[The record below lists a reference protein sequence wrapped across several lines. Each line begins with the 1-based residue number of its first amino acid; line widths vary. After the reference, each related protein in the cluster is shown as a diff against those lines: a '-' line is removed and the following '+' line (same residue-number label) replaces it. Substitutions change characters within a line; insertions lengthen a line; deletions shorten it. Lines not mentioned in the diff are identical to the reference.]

1 MVGRPPR
8 AGGGLWGGNDLSVET
23 ATREETATSEE
34 VTTSR
39 KAKAQFYSRALL
51 ENMLPIALLLGAWEF
66 VSWMEWVPP
75 ALFPGILTIF
85 YAVVEEIT
93 DGVLLAHIG
102 TSITRLLVS
111 AFFALI
117 AGTLVGIL
125 MGASKTLEWIFV
137 PVVNFFSVIPGIA
150 LFPATMLFWG
160 LTEKAVIITISFA
173 TCIPII
179 LNTWVGVKTV
189 NETLVYA
196 ARSMETKGISLLVR
210 VLLPGSLP
218 VVISGWRIGF
228 ARAWRVL
235 LAGELLASP
244 EMGLGVRIFDAM
256 ESLNSEVI
264 YGGIIIIGFLGFA
277 MERLVL
283 RSLEVATVQR
293 WGMLR
298 EL

>member
-1 MVGRPPR
+1 ME
-8 AGGGLWGGNDLSVET
+8 N
-23 ATREETATSEE
+23 
-34 VTTSR
+34 
-39 KAKAQFYSRALL
+39 LL
-51 ENMLPIALLLGAWEF
+51 PLVLLLLAWEF
-66 VSWMEWVPP
+66 VSWMQWVPV
-75 ALFPGILTIF
+75 ALFPRVTTIFATVVDETLNGFLASHILTSLI
-85 YAVVEEIT
+85 
-93 DGVLLAHIG
+93 
-102 TSITRLLVS
+102 RLLMS
-111 AFFALI
+111 ISIALVV
-117 AGTLVGIL
+117 GTIVGVI
-125 MGASKTLEWIFV
+125 MGSSRTVEWLLV

-150 LFPATMLFWG
+150 LFPATILFWG
-160 LTEKAVIITISFA
+160 LTEKAVVITISFA

-179 LNTWVGVKTV
+179 LNTWTGVKTV
-189 NETLVYA
+189 NETLVNA
-196 ARSMETKGISLLVR
+196 ARSMETKGVSLLVR
-210 VLLPGSLP
+210 ILLPGSLP

-244 EMGLGVRIFDAM
+244 ELGLGVRIFDAQ

-264 YGGIIIIGFLGFA
+264 YGGIIIIGILGFA

>member
-1 MVGRPPR
+1 MIPGD
-8 AGGGLWGGNDLSVET
+8 NELSGEST
-23 ATREETATSEE
+23 
-34 VTTSR
+34 TTSWA
-39 KAKAQFYSRALL
+39 AKLEFYSRAII
-51 ENMLPIALLLGAWEF
+51 ENLLPIAILLGIWEF
-66 VSWMEWVPP
+66 VSWYELVPP
-75 ALFPGILTIF
+75 QLFPRILTIF
-85 YAVVEEIT
+85 NTMVEEMT
-93 DGVLLAHIG
+93 DGVLLTHIG
-102 TSITRLLVS
+102 TSIMRLFVS
-111 AFFALI
+111 VFFALI
-117 AGTLVGIL
+117 AGTLIGII
-125 MGASKTLEWIFV
+125 MGTSRTFEWIFV

-150 LFPATMLFWG
+150 LFPATILFWG
-160 LTEKAVIITISFA
+160 LTEQAVIITISFA
-173 TCIPII
+173 TTIPII

-189 NETLVYA
+189 NETLVNA
-196 ARSMETKGISLLVR
+196 ARSMETKGLSLLVR

-244 EMGLGVRIFDAM
+244 EMGLGVRIFDAQ
-256 ESLNSEVI
+256 ETLNSAVI

-293 WGMLR
+293 WGMMR

>member
-1 MVGRPPR
+1 MF
-8 AGGGLWGGNDLSVET
+8 DE
-23 ATREETATSEE
+23 ATNG
-34 VTTSR
+34 
-39 KAKAQFYSRALL
+39 Y
-51 ENMLPIALLLGAWEF
+51 
-66 VSWMEWVPP
+66 
-75 ALFPGILTIF
+75 LF
-85 YAVVEEIT
+85 
-93 DGVLLAHIG
+93 AHIS
-102 TSITRLLVS
+102 TSILRLFISV
-111 AFFALI
+111 FFALI
-117 AGTLVGIL
+117 AGTFVGVI
-125 MGASKTLEWIFV
+125 MGASRTIEWIFV
-137 PVVNFFSVIPGIA
+137 PVVNFFSTIPGIA
-150 LFPATMLFWG
+150 LFPATILFWG
-160 LTEKAVIITISFA
+160 LTEKAVVITISFA

-189 NETLVYA
+189 NETLVNA
-196 ARSMETKGISLLVR
+196 ARSMETKGLSLLFR
-210 VLLPGSLP
+210 ILLPGSLP

-244 EMGLGVRIFDAM
+244 EMGLGVRIFDAQ
-256 ESLNSEVI
+256 ETLNSAVI

>member
-1 MVGRPPR
+1 MNGEESTSS
-8 AGGGLWGGNDLSVET
+8 WG
-23 ATREETATSEE
+23 
-34 VTTSR
+34 
-39 KAKAQFYSRALL
+39 AKFKFFSRAIL
-51 ENMLPIALLLGAWEF
+51 ENVLPIILLLGLWEF
-66 VSWMEWVPP
+66 VSWSELVPTQ
-75 ALFPGILTIF
+75 LFPRIITIF
-85 YAVVEEIT
+85 DTMYEEAFAP
-93 DGVLLAHIG
+93 DGLLLTHIG
-102 TSITRLLVS
+102 TSIVRLLVS
-111 AFFALI
+111 VFFALI
-117 AGTLVGIL
+117 AGTLIGIL
-125 MGASKTLEWIFV
+125 MGASRTLEWIFI

-189 NETLVYA
+189 NETLVNA
-196 ARSMETKGISLLVR
+196 AKSMETKGISLLVR

-218 VVISGWRIGF
+218 VVIAGWRIGF

-244 EMGLGVRIFDAM
+244 EMGLGVRIFDAQ
-256 ESLNSEVI
+256 ETLNSAVI

>member
-1 MVGRPPR
+1 MTT
-8 AGGGLWGGNDLSVET
+8 ET
-23 ATREETATSEE
+23 TLPSARL
-34 VTTSR
+34 
-39 KAKAQFYSRALL
+39 QFYGRAVMENLL
-51 ENMLPIALLLGAWEF
+51 PLVLLLLAWEF
-66 VSWMEWVPP
+66 VSWMQWVPV
-75 ALFPGILTIF
+75 ALFPRVTTIFATVVDETLNGFLASHILTSLI
-85 YAVVEEIT
+85 
-93 DGVLLAHIG
+93 
-102 TSITRLLVS
+102 RLLMSVS
-111 AFFALI
+111 IALVV
-117 AGTLVGIL
+117 GTIVGVI
-125 MGASKTLEWIFV
+125 MGSSRTVEWLLV

-150 LFPATMLFWG
+150 LFPATILFWG
-160 LTEKAVIITISFA
+160 LTEKAVVITISFA

-179 LNTWVGVKTV
+179 LNTWTGVKTV
-189 NETLVYA
+189 NETLVNA
-196 ARSMETKGISLLVR
+196 ARSMETKGVSLLVR
-210 VLLPGSLP
+210 ILLPGSLP

-244 EMGLGVRIFDAM
+244 ELGLGVRIFDAQ

-264 YGGIIIIGFLGFA
+264 YGGIILIGILGFA

>member
-1 MVGRPPR
+1 MSG
-8 AGGGLWGGNDLSVET
+8 ET
-23 ATREETATSEE
+23 
-34 VTTSR
+34 TTSR
-39 KAKAQFYSRALL
+39 KAKIQFYTRAVVENIFPIVILL
-51 ENMLPIALLLGAWEF
+51 TIWEF
-66 VSWMEWVPP
+66 VSWMNWVPQ
-75 ALFPGILTIF
+75 ALFPRIISIF
-85 YAVVEEIT
+85 TAIADEMIN
-93 DGVLLAHIG
+93 GVLLTHIG
-102 TSITRLLVS
+102 TSILRLFTSV
-111 AFFALI
+111 FFALI
-117 AGTLVGIL
+117 VGTIVGIV
-125 MGASKTLEWIFV
+125 MGASRTVEWMFV

-160 LTEKAVIITISFA
+160 LTEKAIIITISFA
-173 TCIPII
+173 TSIPII

-196 ARSMETKGISLLVR
+196 ARSMETKGVSLLVR

-244 EMGLGVRIFDAM
+244 EMGLGVRIFDAQ
-256 ESLNSEVI
+256 ETLNSEVI

-277 MERLVL
+277 LERLVL
-283 RSLEVATVQR
+283 RTLEVATVQR
-293 WGMLR
+293 WGMMR

>member
-1 MVGRPPR
+1 M
-8 AGGGLWGGNDLSVET
+8 
-23 ATREETATSEE
+23 
-34 VTTSR
+34 
-39 KAKAQFYSRALL
+39 AKFNFFSRAIL
-51 ENMLPIALLLGAWEF
+51 ENVLPIALLLGMWEF
-66 VSWMEWVPP
+66 VSWNEWVPTE
-75 ALFPGILTIF
+75 LFPRIYTIF
-85 YAVVEEIT
+85 WTMFEEAFAP
-93 DGVLLAHIG
+93 DGLLLTHIG
-102 TSITRLLVS
+102 TSIVRLFVS
-111 AFFALI
+111 VFFALI
-117 AGTLVGIL
+117 AGTLIGIV
-125 MGASKTLEWIFV
+125 MGASRTLEWIFI

-150 LFPATMLFWG
+150 LFPATILFWG
-160 LTEKAVIITISFA
+160 LTEKAVVITISFA

-189 NETLVYA
+189 NETLVNA
-196 ARSMETKGISLLVR
+196 AKSMETKGLSLLVR

-244 EMGLGVRIFDAM
+244 EWGLGVRIFDAQ
-256 ESLNSEVI
+256 ETLNSAVI

>member
-1 MVGRPPR
+1 
-8 AGGGLWGGNDLSVET
+8 
-23 ATREETATSEE
+23 
-34 VTTSR
+34 
-39 KAKAQFYSRALL
+39 
-51 ENMLPIALLLGAWEF
+51 MLPIVILLAIWEF
-66 VSWMEWVPP
+66 VSWNEWVPP
-75 ALFPGILTIF
+75 ALFPRIWTIF
-85 YAVVEEIT
+85 NTIFEESF
-93 DGVLLAHIG
+93 GPNGLLLNHIG
-102 TSITRLLVS
+102 TSILRLFIS

-117 AGTLVGIL
+117 AGTIVGIL
-125 MGASKTLEWIFV
+125 MGASRTFEWMFV

-150 LFPATMLFWG
+150 LFPATILFWG
-160 LTEKAVIITISFA
+160 LTEKAVVITISFA
-173 TCIPII
+173 TSIPII

-189 NETLVYA
+189 NETLVHA
-196 ARSMETKGISLLVR
+196 ARSMETKGVSLLVR

-244 EMGLGVRIFDAM
+244 EMGLGVRIFDAQ
-256 ESLNSEVI
+256 ETLNSEVI

-277 MERLVL
+277 LERLVL

-293 WGMLR
+293 WGMMR

>member
-1 MVGRPPR
+1 MSG
-8 AGGGLWGGNDLSVET
+8 E
-23 ATREETATSEE
+23 
-34 VTTSR
+34 TTSTSR
-39 KAKAQFYSRALL
+39 ASKIQFYSRALI
-51 ENMLPIALLLGAWEF
+51 ENMLPIVILLAIWEF
-66 VSWMEWVPP
+66 VSWNEWVPP
-75 ALFPGILTIF
+75 ALFPRIWTIF
-85 YAVVEEIT
+85 NTIFEESF
-93 DGVLLAHIG
+93 GPNGLLLNHIG
-102 TSITRLLVS
+102 TSILRLFIS

-117 AGTLVGIL
+117 AGTILGIL
-125 MGASKTLEWIFV
+125 MGASRTFEWMFV

-150 LFPATMLFWG
+150 LFPATILFWG
-160 LTEKAVIITISFA
+160 LTEKAVVITISFA
-173 TCIPII
+173 TSIPII

-189 NETLVYA
+189 NETLVHA
-196 ARSMETKGISLLVR
+196 ARSMETKGVSLLVR

-244 EMGLGVRIFDAM
+244 EMGLGVRIFDAQ
-256 ESLNSEVI
+256 ETLNSEVI

-277 MERLVL
+277 LERLVL

-293 WGMLR
+293 WGMMR